1 MFEEVM
7 KRLKQG
13 ESYVSMGLGIVVV
26 LVVGLLIYRN
36 FSQINRPKEQT
47 KTETKQDESFG
58 KTDGTNVNA
67 ILPAQYTIVAG
78 DDLWAIADKFYKD
91 PYKWIEIAKE
101 NKLEQPDLIHP
112 GNVLTIPKV
121 ESVTVAGLP
130 KTGISEELDEETPL
144 TSNAITG
151 DSYTVQKGE
160 YLWDIAV
167 RAYGD
172 GFMINK
178 IIEANNIAQPS
189 LIFSGDVLKIPR

>member
-13 ESYVSMGLGIVVV
+13 ESYVSMGLGVVVV

-47 KTETKQDESFG
+47 KTETSQETASEQKA
-58 KTDGTNVNA
+58 NVNA
-67 ILPAQYTIVAG
+67 ILPAQYTVAAG
-78 DDLWAIADKFYKD
+78 DDLWIIADKFYKD
-91 PYKWIEIAKE
+91 PYKWVEIAKE
-101 NKLEQPDLIHP
+101 NKLANPDLIHP
-112 GNVLTIPKV
+112 GNVLTIPKI
-121 ESVTVAGLP
+121 EAPAATGLP
-130 KTGISEELDEETPL
+130 ETGIIGEKGETALP
-144 TSNAITG
+144 SNAITG
-151 DSYTVQKGE
+151 DSYTVQKGD
-160 YLWDIAV
+160 YLWEIAV

>member
-1 MFEEVM
+1 MFEEMM

-26 LVVGLLIYRN
+26 LVVGFLIYRN

-47 KTETKQDESFG
+47 KTETEQETLSG
-58 KTDGTNVNA
+58 KTAESNVNA

-78 DDLWAIADKFYKD
+78 DDLWVIADKFYKD
-91 PYKWIEIAKE
+91 PYKWTEIAKE

-121 ESVTVAGLP
+121 ESTTVAGLP
-130 KTGISEELDEETPL
+130 KTGISEEISEETPS

-151 DSYTVQKGE
+151 NSYTVQKGD
-160 YLWDIAV
+160 YLWEIAV

-178 IIEANNIAQPS
+178 IIEANSIAQPS

>member
-47 KTETKQDESFG
+47 KTETQQETFSG
-58 KTDGTNVNA
+58 KTDETNVNA

-78 DDLWAIADKFYKD
+78 DDLWVIADKFYKD
-91 PYKWIEIAKE
+91 PYKWTEIAKE

-112 GNVLTIPKV
+112 GNVLTIPKI
-121 ESVTVAGLP
+121 EPATVAGLP
-130 KTGISEELDEETPL
+130 KTGISEEIGGETSSV
-144 TSNAITG
+144 SNAITG
-151 DSYTVQKGE
+151 NSYTVLKGD
-160 YLWDIAV
+160 YLWEIAV

-178 IIEANNIAQPS
+178 IIEANGIAQPS